1 MPNERVTELMYDTA
15 ATLRLLDAELG
26 ELAPRKSA
34 DAAPLSDKNRTA
46 EPGVSDRGLPLLPAL
61 LVRAMNEVHGMLA
74 SIRTGRETIR
84 AGTTERLAQSSD
96 KLNEVSSATANAAL
110 DIMDALER
118 AVAKV
123 DELETD
129 AVIADDAKGHVI
141 RGDLRDELFAVMGH
155 MQFQDITS
163 QQIMHVQSMLAEL
176 EGRLA
181 EIANLFDNPN
191 ADHAVTH
198 ASTARPASRG
208 LRATSRY
215 DPGASL
221 SDTESRQALADALVE
236 RGSGGG

>member
-26 ELAPRKSA
+26 ELAPRKSV
-34 DAAPLSDKNRTA
+34 DAAPPSGESRA
-46 EPGVSDRGLPLLPAL
+46 AAPGVSDRVLPLLPAL

-84 AGTTERLAQSSD
+84 AATTERLAHTSD
-96 KLNEVSSATANAAL
+96 KLDEVSSATANAAL

-181 EIANLFDNPN
+181 EIANLFDNPG
-191 ADHAVTH
+191 ADHVATR
-198 ASTARPASRG
+198 ASASAPASRG
-208 LRATSRY
+208 SRETSHY

-221 SDTESRQALADALVE
+221 SDTESRQALADALVQ

>member
-1 MPNERVTELMYDTA
+1 MNIAHV
-15 ATLRLLDAELG
+15 
-26 ELAPRKSA
+26 
-34 DAAPLSDKNRTA
+34 
-46 EPGVSDRGLPLLPAL
+46 PAL
-61 LVRAMNEVHGMLA
+61 QTR
-74 SIRTGRETIR
+74 
-84 AGTTERLAQSSD
+84 RLSHAFGVEISG
-96 KLNEVSSATANAAL
+96 V
-110 DIMDALER
+110 
-118 AVAKV
+118 
-123 DELETD
+123 
-129 AVIADDAKGHVI
+129 
-141 RGDLRDELFAVMGH
+141 DLRENLSNETVAAIRRLWNDNGIVLLRG
-155 MQFQDITS
+155 QDITS